1 MPAMPEIHAQREMPN
16 SNIGRSMSRYHRRP
30 PTAHATSP
38 NAPPLRSSTSPQ
50 APPPPPPALPTSPSD
65 RHRAVSTPP
74 QPSYSA
80 NDTQPR
86 PRTAKH
92 RAEGGIPPLP
102 LDARQQAQQQY
113 DDPRALL
120 HKERKRQRLMKEKL
134 EAEARAQKEAKRAEV
149 ERLEQLRLQEE
160 EAARLQAERA
170 AEEAEALRLQKE
182 EEKAEKERG
191 KKLRKAEAHKMV
203 EQRKE
208 DERRAKLEKENRARL
223 EEKSRTF
230 QSQSSGSP
238 PVSPPRQEGFGLFK
252 RRKDEG
258 LSLSSDERPTMVR
271 AQTARQHSSSDTRP
285 RTSRQASGSNQQDAI
300 LSGGGGAV
308 LGIDAPTSAVNGG
321 ERVCFSITR
330 QSTPH

>member
-1 MPAMPEIHAQREMPN
+1 
-16 SNIGRSMSRYHRRP
+16 
-30 PTAHATSP
+30 
-38 NAPPLRSSTSPQ
+38 
-50 APPPPPPALPTSPSD
+50 
-65 RHRAVSTPP
+65 
-74 QPSYSA
+74 
-80 NDTQPR
+80 
-86 PRTAKH
+86 
-92 RAEGGIPPLP
+92 
-102 LDARQQAQQQY
+102 
-113 DDPRALL
+113 
-120 HKERKRQRLMKEKL
+120 MKEKL